1 MAFGVG
7 LVLVSPWLLKASGI
21 WAVDRILP
29 GSGTGDALRGETTF
43 SFLAWPYSLQT
54 FFYGYSLGPS
64 LRELHQPDRLA
75 IMRGAW
81 PLLLLGAVPV
91 AVGLLAGIVRAGK
104 KRGPLLVWIL
114 VPILI
119 LTVLAMRNVK
129 PWNPRYVAMVIP
141 WVLCLTAW
149 GLAGLPRRGGL
160 AAMVLLTGLALWSLG
175 GYYWNGRYAK
185 ADVRAAAEFVDENNA
200 DGHAI
205 LAPVV
210 TSVFKFYHQGPE
222 EVLGSFG
229 LPPLKTAAE
238 ADTFFEK
245 TLAGRSG
252 CWLVL
257 AREWY
262 FDPGGHLPRAL
273 ARAGHLRLM
282 NSGAGVRL
290 YHWSR
295 QGIGDIRP

>member
-1 MAFGVG
+1 LAFGAG

-75 IMRGAW
+75 VMRAAW
-81 PLLLLGAVPV
+81 PLLLAGALPV
-91 AVGLLAGIVRAGK
+91 GVGLLAGVVRAGR
-104 KRGPLLVWIL
+104 KRGPLLVWIV

-119 LTVLAMRNVK
+119 LTVLAVRNVK
-129 PWNPRYVAMVIP
+129 PWNPRYVAMVFP
-141 WVLCLTAW
+141 WVLCLAAW
-149 GLAGLPRRGGL
+149 GLAALPRRWGL
-160 AAMVLLTGLALWSLG
+160 AATVVLTCLTLWSLG

-185 ADVRAAAEFVDENNA
+185 ADVRAASSFVDAHNNV
-200 DGHAI
+200 GTPI
-205 LAPVV
+205 LAPVI
-210 TSVFKFYHQGPE
+210 TSVFKYYYQGPE
-222 EVLGSFG
+222 EVMDTYG
-229 LPPLKTAAE
+229 LPPLKNAAE
-238 ADTFFEK
+238 ADSFLDS
-245 TLAGRSG
+245 TLSERSG

-273 ARAGHLRLM
+273 SRRGHLRLM
-282 NSGAGVRL
+282 NKAPGVRVYL
-290 YHWSR
+290 WSR
-295 QGIGDIRP
+295 QAANEAKP